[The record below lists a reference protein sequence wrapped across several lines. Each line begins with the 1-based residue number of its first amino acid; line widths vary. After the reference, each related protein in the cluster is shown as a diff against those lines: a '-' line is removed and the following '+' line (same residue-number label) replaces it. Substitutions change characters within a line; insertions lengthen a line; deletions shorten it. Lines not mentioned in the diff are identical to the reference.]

1 MGDALA
7 NAPET
12 EGERLL
18 SLCVLKA
25 FHINLFCSQMPKV
38 FSRPSQLQTSAN
50 TICWWTEHDI
60 LSLHRLWQPV
70 EGRLI
75 FAHKAIN
82 SSLLLANVQLRN
94 VDVCLE
100 FLLRVLSCEEQ
111 RIQTVTVPYRTN
123 TWGVALLFVPVSCL
137 FLSWVTQFRLS
148 LPPRKEPFRFPS
160 LPRRRTNSVK
170 ASAQNEGS
178 KGPCNRKHLK
188 TLTALSR
195 GLGNKPFKDCS
206 RSCKT
211 WRLSSRIWGSIYLI
225 MDWRIISFRS
235 CYDCLKYRRSWAQR
249 CLLSN
254 ITWSSWFDL
263 HFFFYRLPFCDLI
276 VYSMVSTQK
285 SHHVPSS
292 CTMGF
297 FSVVPDEVTQRIK
310 FSSRN

>member
-160 LPRRRTNSVK
+160 LPRRRTKRRPKTKEARAMQQETLENTNGPFAGTREQAFQGLQQK
-170 ASAQNEGS
+170 LQNLEAVVEDMGQYLFD
-178 KGPCNRKHLK
+178 N
-188 TLTALSR
+188 
-195 GLGNKPFKDCS
+195 GLEDHFFPFVL
-206 RSCKT
+206 
-211 WRLSSRIWGSIYLI
+211 RLSKVS
-225 MDWRIISFRS
+225 
-235 CYDCLKYRRSWAQR
+235 KE
-249 CLLSN
+249 LSAEMS
-254 ITWSSWFDL
+254 TVEHYMEFMVWFA
-263 HFFFYRLPFCDLI
+263 FFFTVYRSVTWLSIQWYLHRSRTMYRVP
-276 VYSMVSTQK
+276 VPWVSFLL
-285 SHHVPSS
+285 
-292 CTMGF
+292 CLM
-297 FSVVPDEVTQRIK
+297 R
-310 FSSRN
+310 